1 MKRQLLVL
9 AILGFGPN
17 LIKAQ
22 SDNSDSLKVEQLE
35 EVTISSVRATSDAPV
50 AQVTVNRKMI
60 QRNFQGQD
68 AAFLLERL
76 SPSLVTYSESGTGF
90 SNYGQMRLRGIDQT
104 RINITLN
111 GVPLNDMIDQG
122 VFFSNFTDFGNSI
135 ESVQVQR
142 GVGTSTNGVASYA
155 GSINFESLS
164 LTKSAPSAE
173 VQLTGGSFNT
183 LRTSAEVQ
191 TGLMENRTSFY
202 ARMSRLQSDGYRYH
216 SGTESNSLFFSGGYF
231 GDKHALK
238 FTGFA
243 GRTENDLAYTPVP
256 LSLIEQDPRTNVLSE
271 NDIDDFGQYL
281 FQLQHTW
288 RTGEKSALVNTLY
301 YGGAGGDFPYSYPDT
316 TNATGL
322 STINYPLYNNH
333 YGWMSNFNWKNNLGS
348 WNFGAH
354 IYTFQRENIEY
365 VEPNSTNPYYQD
377 QSTKEELAAFAKWSK
392 EFGPM
397 KFYADVQARQV
408 QLSLGADASFLGEE
422 PNIPTREYLFLNP
435 KLGLSYDLAANW
447 QVYGSFGR
455 SGREPTRTDIL
466 GGLSVTAFNITDVR
480 NVNSV
485 DPEFVNDFE
494 FGTRWQN
501 EVLNIDFNLYY
512 MDFENE
518 IAPIGVYIPEGFYQ
532 VYENQAPS
540 FRRGAEL
547 MWVYTPLKGWS
558 INGQF
563 AYLDARI
570 SSYAPANSNVVYENI
585 RPILSPEFNG
595 SIQVVYEPIADL
607 SLAVRARYLS
617 DQYMELSNDPNL
629 KVPASMIFDFTA
641 SYQFYREHELSLQL
655 NNLSNEL
662 YYTYGA
668 PSWDGSPAYLV
679 QAPINFYATLRLV
692 F

>member
-9 AILGFGPN
+9 ALIGFGPN
-17 LIKAQ
+17 LIWAQ
-22 SDNSDSLKVEQLE
+22 SENDSLKVEQLE
-35 EVTISSVRATSDAPV
+35 EVTISSIRASADAPV
-50 AQVTVNRKMI
+50 AQVTVDRKTI
-60 QRNFQGQD
+60 QANFQGQD

-76 SPSLVTYSESGTGF
+76 TPSLLTYSESGTGF

-135 ESVQVQR
+135 QSVQVQR

-155 GSINFESLS
+155 GSINFESIA
-164 LTKSAPSAE
+164 LTQARPSAE
-173 VQLTGGSFNT
+173 LQFTGGSFNT
-183 LRTSAEVQ
+183 LRASAEVQ
-191 TGLMENRTSFY
+191 TGMMENRTSFY

-288 RTGEKSALVNTLY
+288 RTGARSTLVNTLY
-301 YGGAGGDFPYSYPDT
+301 FGGAGGDFPYSYPDS
-316 TNATGL
+316 TNVTGL

-333 YGWMSNFNWKNNLGS
+333 YGWMSNFNWNNNLGS

-354 IYTFQRENIEY
+354 LYNFQRENIEY
-365 VEPNSTNPYYQD
+365 VEPNRLSPYYQD
-377 QSTKEELAAFAKWSK
+377 ESTKTEVAAFAKWTK
-392 EFGPM
+392 EFGSL
-397 KFYADVQARQV
+397 KLYADVQARQV
-408 QLSLGADASFLGEE
+408 QLSLGGDANFLGEA
-422 PNIPTREYLFLNP
+422 PAIPVRDYFFLNP
-435 KLGLSYDLAANW
+435 KLGVTYSIASNW
-447 QVYGSFGR
+447 QAYASFGR
-455 SGREPTRTDIL
+455 SGREPTRTDVL
-466 GGLSVTAFNITDVR
+466 GGLSVTSFNIGDVR

-485 DPEFVNDFE
+485 SPEFVNDFE
-494 FGTRWQN
+494 LGTRWQN

-547 MWVYTPLKGWS
+547 IFAYRPNSSWS
-558 INGQF
+558 VNGQF

-570 SSYAPANSNVVYENI
+570 STYAPAGQVVVYEDI

-595 SIQVVYEPIADL
+595 SLQLVYQLEEDF
-607 SLAVRARYLS
+607 SLALRGRYLS
-617 DQYMELSNDPNL
+617 KQFMELSNNPSL
-629 KVPASMIFDFTA
+629 VVPASMVFDFTA
-641 SYQFYREHELSLQL
+641 NYQFYQEHEISLQI
-655 NNLSNEL
+655 NNLTNDL

-668 PSWDGSPAYLV
+668 PSWDGSPAFLV
-679 QAPINFYATLRLV
+679 QAPLNLYATLRLV

>member
-9 AILGFGPN
+9 ALMGTAPS
-17 LIKAQ
+17 LIWAQ
-22 SDNSDSLKVEQLE
+22 NEPDSTKIQHLE
-35 EVTISSVRATSDAPV
+35 EVTISAIRATEEAPV
-50 AQVTVNRKMI
+50 AQVTVQKAEI
-60 QRNFQGQD
+60 QKNFQGQD

-111 GVPLNDMIDQG
+111 GVPLNDMLDQG

-142 GVGTSTNGVASYA
+142 GVGTSSNGVASYA
-155 GSINFESLS
+155 GSVNFESLS
-164 LTKSAPSAE
+164 LTQTKPSAE
-173 VQLTGGSFNT
+173 LQFTGGSFNT
-183 LRTSAEVQ
+183 LRASAEVQ
-191 TGLMENRTSFY
+191 TGMMENRTSFY

-216 SGTESNSLFFSGGYF
+216 SGTKSNSLFFSGGYF

-256 LSLIEQDPRTNVLSE
+256 LSLIEIDPRSNVLSD

-288 RTGEKSALVNTLY
+288 RTGERSTWVNTLY
-301 YGGAGGDFPYSYPDT
+301 LGGAGGDFPYSYGDT
-316 TNATGL
+316 SSPVGL

-333 YGWMSNFNWKNNLGS
+333 YGWLSNFNWNNKLGN
-348 WNFGAH
+348 WNFGSH
-354 IYTFQRENIEY
+354 VYTFQRENIEY
-365 VEPNSTNPYYQD
+365 MEPNETAPYYQD
-377 QSTKEELAAFAKWSK
+377 QSAKDEFAAFVKWEKS
-392 EFGPM
+392 FGPF
-397 KFYADVQARQV
+397 KAYADLQSRFVAIT
-408 QLSLGADASFLGEE
+408 LGGDAAYLGED
-422 PNIPTREYLFLNP
+422 PAIPQRNYQFFNP
-435 KLGLSYDLAANW
+435 KLGLSYDLRTNW
-447 QVYGSFGR
+447 QWYTSVGLS
-455 SGREPTRTDIL
+455 SREPTRTDIL
-466 GGLSVTAFNITDVR
+466 GTLQVNSYNIANVR
-480 NVNSV
+480 NVNNV
-485 DPEFVNDFE
+485 DPEQVLDIE
-494 FGTRWQN
+494 LGSRWQN
-501 EVLNIDFNLYY
+501 ENLSLDFNLFY

-532 VYENQAPS
+532 VYENQAAS

-547 MWVYTPLKGWS
+547 MFLYKPIQKWS
-558 INGQF
+558 LQGQF

-570 SSYAPANSNVVYENI
+570 STYAPASQNVVYENV

-595 SIQVVYEPIADL
+595 SLQL
-607 SLAVRARYLS
+607 SYDPSQKLGLSIRARYLS
-617 DQYMELSNDPNL
+617 EQFMELTNDPSL
-629 KVPASMIFDFTA
+629 VVPASMVFDFSARYT
-641 SYQFYREHELSLQL
+641 FYRKHELSLQV

-668 PSWDGSPAYLV
+668 PSWDGSAAYLV
-679 QAPINFYATLRLV
+679 QAPINLYATLRLV